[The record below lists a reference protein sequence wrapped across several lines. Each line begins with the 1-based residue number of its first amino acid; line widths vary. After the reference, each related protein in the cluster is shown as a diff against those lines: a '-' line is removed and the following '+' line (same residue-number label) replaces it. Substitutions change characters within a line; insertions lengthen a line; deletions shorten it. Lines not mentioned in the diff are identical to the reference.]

1 MTFLHELKNQI
12 ISQPNKNVCCRRALL
27 NGVVFAKGMLRD
39 GLTVVSLE
47 NSEAI
52 EFVSDL
58 IREFFGKSPDI
69 SSNKNGGRRKL
80 LSFKSP
86 ACLRYLE
93 SFNSPGAEPFSE
105 KCQGCLSSFLRGVF
119 LASGRV
125 CNPKKQYRIEFA
137 PIARVDELNLLLAD
151 NGFLFSKTSRR
162 AENIIYSANSTTAE
176 DFFAA
181 IGMNT
186 AAFALMNSKIEN
198 EFKNTANRIRNC
210 ETNNIMKTVSAA
222 ARCVRAIEAL
232 EEANLLST
240 LPEELEKTARLRLEY
255 KDYSLARL
263 AAEFTPPISK
273 PGLSHRLNK
282 LVEIAEKLLKD
293 K

>member
-1 MTFLHELKNQI
+1 MSFLSELKNQI
-12 ISQPNKNVCCRRALL
+12 ISQPHKSACCRRALL
-27 NGVVFAKGMLRD
+27 NGVIYTKGEIRD
-39 GLTVVSLE
+39 ELVVISLE
-47 NSEAI
+47 NGEVI
-52 EFVSDL
+52 EFVSEL
-58 IREFFGKSPDI
+58 IREFFGKSPEV
-69 SSNKNGGRRKL
+69 SSNAKGGRRRL
-80 LSFKSP
+80 ISFKSP
-86 ACLRYLE
+86 ACHRYLE
-93 SFNSPGAEPFSE
+93 ASLSEDSVLFSE
-105 KCQGCLSSFLRGVF
+105 KCQGCLTAFLRGVF

-125 CNPKKQYRIEFA
+125 CDPKRQYRIEFA
-137 PIARVDELNLLLAD
+137 PTARADRLRSFLSD
-151 NGFLFSKTSRR
+151 NGFDFSKTKRR
-162 AENIIYSANSTTAE
+162 EEHILYSANSTTAE

-222 ARCVRAIEAL
+222 ARCVQAIEAL

-282 LVEIAEKLLKD
+282 LVEIAEKLLKN

>member
-1 MTFLHELKNQI
+1 MSFLQELKNQI
-12 ISQPNKNVCCRRALL
+12 ISQPYKNVCCRRALL
-27 NGVVFAKGMLRD
+27 NGVVFAKGKLQ
-39 GLTVVSLE
+39 GEIIVISLE
-47 NSEAI
+47 NGDVI
-52 EFVSDL
+52 EFVSGL

-69 SSNKNGGRRKL
+69 SSNAKGGRRKL
-80 LSFKSP
+80 VSFTSP
-86 ACLRYLE
+86 ACRRYLE
-93 SFNSPGAEPFSE
+93 SLDSENAELFFG
-105 KCQGCLSSFLRGVF
+105 KCQGCLSAFLRGVF

-125 CNPKKQYRIEFA
+125 CDPKKEYRIEFA
-137 PIARVDELNLLLAD
+137 PIARTSVLHLFLSD
-151 NGFLFSKTSRR
+151 NGFNFSKTKRR
-162 AENIIYSANSTTAE
+162 EEHIIYSSNSGTAE

-198 EFKNTANRIRNC
+198 EFKNSANRIRNC
-210 ETNNIMKTVSAA
+210 ETSNILKSVSAA
-222 ARCVRAIEAL
+222 TRCIRAIEAL

-263 AAEFTPPISK
+263 AAEFTPAISK

-282 LVEIAEKLLKD
+282 LVEIAEKLLKN